1 MESKTLDNQDK
12 DFEIFSIPL
21 LLSIDEV
28 FKKIRNLKYR
38 YLRDIPDE
46 VLRYEPYT
54 IRVFKQCYRT
64 SRLF

>member
-28 FKKIRNLKYR
+28 FEDTKFKIPLS
-38 YLRDIPDE
+38 
-46 VLRYEPYT
+46 T
-54 IRVFKQCYRT
+54 
-64 SRLF
+64 

>member
-38 YLRDIPDE
+38 YLRDGTLFPDE
-46 VLRYEPYT
+46 VLRYEPY
-54 IRVFKQCYRT
+54 YP
-64 SRLF
+64 SL